1 MQEKIIK
8 NKKAD
13 IKKLESF
20 GFKKYNNGYKYVT
33 HLMNND
39 FTLTILLLENNKL
52 TTELIENETNELYTL
67 HLTDAEGNFV
77 GQIRDEYNN
86 TISKIVEKC
95 FVYDVFKNKYT
106 KKIIN
111 YIKEKY
117 SDELE
122 YLWEK
127 FPDNA
132 IARRKDNSKWY
143 LLIMTIKKSKLG
155 FESDEKIEVINVRAE
170 KEQITE
176 LLQQPDIY
184 PGYHMNKKS
193 WITIMLDGSMK
204 IENIYNLIDKS
215 YFLAKK

>member
-132 IARRKDNSKWY
+132 IARRKDNSK
-143 LLIMTIKKSKLG
+143 
-155 FESDEKIEVINVRAE
+155 IEVINVRAE